1 MRKKCFLKTKLSTR
15 WSVTEGIL
23 TLLQHLNNRVENDLV
38 ISLSITVLWT
48 CWLIVRVKEVLKRD
62 CCRCGIRFSSA
73 WKKVIIEAHIVK
85 TTSPIIAKENLG
97 TRCFPVRP
105 DLNHSISIFPYLPLG
120 PPSLDLDTQGGKVFL
135 LLLAPSPSALIR
147 GCLHC
152 VFTWNV
158 CGALRVMWR

>member
-120 PPSLDLDTQGGKVFL
+120 PPWIHRVGRFSCSCSRHRLRPSYGDVYIVFL
-135 LLLAPSPSALIR
+135 HGTYAGP
-147 GCLHC
+147 
-152 VFTWNV
+152 
-158 CGALRVMWR
+158 CGSCDDKS